1 VHSQKS
7 FEFKHIIQEEQR
19 RQQTNVTVV
28 FVIRR
33 AGCGACREHALQL
46 AQVDN
51 EDLKVN
57 MLGIVK
63 NTKHANHLINFY
75 NDYYKNPIYL
85 DSGWKVFKA
94 MGGRKIVPSDLLRKH
109 LGMLSK
115 RYREN
120 EIKNQIGFDDNLT
133 QGGVLIFD
141 RNAELRFTY
150 YETYGEILDLDI
162 IRSAITKARQNP

>member
-46 AQVDN
+46 AQVDK
-51 EDLKVN
+51 EDSKVN
-57 MLGIVK
+57 LLGIVK
-63 NTKHANHLINFY
+63 KTKHPNHLINFY
-75 NDYYKNPIYL
+75 NDYYKKPIYL
-85 DSGWKVFKA
+85 DSSWKVFKA
-94 MGGRKIVPSDLLRKH
+94 MGGRKLVRMDSVRKH
-109 LGMLSK
+109 LAILSK
-115 RYREN
+115 RYKEN
-120 EIKNQIGFDDNLT
+120 EIKNQIGFDDNFT

-150 YETYGEILDLDI
+150 YETYGEMLDLDI
-162 IRSAITKARQNP
+162 IRSAIANARQYP